1 MLEDRNYMRRSPFD
15 SQRSATMWLLIA
27 NLAAFLGQ
35 LIVDKTSAFA
45 IEDYLALSL
54 NGLKHGYVWQLLTFQ
69 FMHSGWLH
77 LLFNCVTIYFFGREL
92 EESLG
97 RKSYL
102 TLYFTSGVIGGL
114 LQEVAGAFFPWFGGP
129 VLGASAGAF
138 GLIAAYATL
147 YPNRPLM
154 LFPFPISFPAKFLLL
169 GSALVAVLG
178 ILRIAFVGNTAH
190 VAHLGG
196 MIAGIIFVR
205 YAIHWNIRWPRLQRT
220 GRLQPRRL
228 VKVPSQ
234 KSALWRTKSEP
245 PEELSA
251 DEFLSKQVDPI
262 LDKISAH
269 GIQSLTERERK
280 ILEAARERMGK
291 R

>member
-1 MLEDRNYMRRSPFD
+1 MS
-15 SQRSATMWLLIA
+15 LIIA
-27 NLAAFLGQ
+27 ITVAFIAQ
-35 LIVDKTSAFA
+35 LIVARASGFS

-54 NGLKHGYVWQLLTFQ
+54 GGLKRGYVWQLLTFQ
-69 FMHSGWLH
+69 FLHSGWLH
-77 LLFNCVTIYFFGREL
+77 LLFNCLTIYFFGREL
-92 EESLG
+92 EEALG
-97 RKSYL
+97 RKSFL
-102 TLYFTSGVIGGL
+102 TLYFTSGAIGGL
-114 LQEVAGAFFPWFGGP
+114 LQEVAAVLFPQFGGP

-138 GLIAAYATL
+138 GLIAAFAAL
-147 YPNRPLM
+147 YPDRPVM
-154 LFPFPISFPAKFLLL
+154 LLFIPISFAAKFLLI
-169 GSALVAVLG
+169 GSAVFAVLG
-178 ILRIAFVGNTAH
+178 ILGVASSGNVAH

-196 MIAGIIFVR
+196 MVAGVIFVK

-234 KSALWRTKSEP
+234 KSALWRSKSEP

-280 ILEAARERMGK
+280 ILESARERMRK

>member
-1 MLEDRNYMRRSPFD
+1 MRRSPFD
-15 SQRSATMWLLIA
+15 ARRSATMSLIIA
-27 NLAAFLGQ
+27 ITVAFIAQ
-35 LIVDKTSAFA
+35 LIVVKASTFS
-45 IEDYLALSL
+45 ILDYLALSL
-54 NGLKHGYVWQLLTFQ
+54 DGLKHGYVWQLLTFQ
-69 FMHSGWLH
+69 FLHNGWLH
-77 LLFNCVTIYFFGREL
+77 LLFNCLTIYFFGREL

-97 RKSYL
+97 RKSFL
-102 TLYFTSGVIGGL
+102 TLYFTSGVIGGV
-114 LQEVAGAFFPWFGGP
+114 LQEIAGVLFPQFSGP

-138 GLIAAYATL
+138 GLIAAFVTL
-147 YPNRPLM
+147 YPDRPVM
-154 LFPFPISFPAKFLLL
+154 LLLIPISFPAKFLLL
-169 GSALVAVLG
+169 GSVIVAILG
-178 ILRIAFVGNTAH
+178 ILGVAFTGNIAH

-196 MIAGIIFVR
+196 MIAGVIFVR
-205 YAIHWNIRWPRLQRT
+205 YGIHWNIRWPRLQRT

-234 KSALWRTKSEP
+234 KSALWRGKAEP

-269 GIQSLTERERK
+269 GIQSLTDRERK
-280 ILEAARERMGK
+280 ILEKARERMGK